1 MDWQC
6 AKIKKSGEIT
16 FIQGFKDS
24 KINIGGRAG
33 VAERS
38 RDQPTNWIQRFK
50 NSKIQRF
57 NSAEAGI
64 GFKKYSVAFCV
75 SVFSRR
81 QNIRALVA

>member
-24 KINIGGRAG
+24 KI
-33 VAERS
+33 
-38 RDQPTNWIQRFK
+38 QKFK

-57 NSAEAGI
+57 KDSIPLNR
-64 GFKKYSVAFCV
+64 V
-75 SVFSRR
+75 
-81 QNIRALVA
+81 